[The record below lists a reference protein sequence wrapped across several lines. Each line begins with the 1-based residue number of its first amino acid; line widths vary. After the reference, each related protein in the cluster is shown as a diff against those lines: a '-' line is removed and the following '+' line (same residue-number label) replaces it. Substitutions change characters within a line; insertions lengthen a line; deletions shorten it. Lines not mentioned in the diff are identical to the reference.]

1 MKLKYRI
8 TYNSL
13 KLLSNLVQSL
23 NPRKQ
28 YYYAN
33 KLGSICYQ
41 LLKIR
46 QKEARKNI
54 SIAFPKLSEKKRENI
69 LKDTY
74 RFFIYSSMQFLSLPK
89 SITHGNISVNGT
101 QYLKEALDKNKGV
114 LLVSGHFGLWELI
127 LGWFGINKYSLLL
140 IGQKQKNVGADRFI
154 NELRKN
160 NGIKILPRKS
170 SLELMYSALENNDI
184 LTLASDQDA
193 KKSGIFVNFFGVKAS
208 TPKGAALF
216 HLKSKS
222 PIIFVTC
229 HMESINKYI
238 LNIEPV
244 KTQNKSDIES
254 ITISYTRLLENVIK
268 KHPEQYFW
276 FHRRWKTKPS

>member
-8 TYNSL
+8 TYNLL
-13 KLLSNLVQSL
+13 KLLSNLVRSL
-23 NPRKQ
+23 EPSTQFN
-28 YYYAN
+28 YAN
-33 KLGSICYQ
+33 KFGFVCYHF
-41 LLKIR
+41 LKIR
-46 QKEARKNI
+46 QKEARRNI
-54 SIAFPKLSEKKRENI
+54 SIAFPKLSENKRENI

-89 SITHGNISVNGT
+89 SITHANISINGE
-101 QYLKEALDKNKGV
+101 QYLHEALSKNKGV
-114 LLVSGHFGLWELI
+114 LLVSGHFGLWELL

-140 IGQKQKNVGADRFI
+140 IGQKQKNIGADRFI
-154 NELRKN
+154 NELRKS

-193 KKSGIFVNFFGVKAS
+193 KKSGVFINFFGVKAS

-229 HMESINKYI
+229 HMKNINKYI
-238 LNIEPV
+238 INIRPV
-244 KTQNKSDIES
+244 KIPNKSDIES
-254 ITISYTRLLENVIK
+254 ITIAYTSLLENIIK
-268 KHPEQYFW
+268 KHPDQYFW

>member
-8 TYNSL
+8 TYNLL

-23 NPRKQ
+23 KPSNQ

-41 LLKIR
+41 LLIIR

-54 SIAFPKLSEKKRENI
+54 AIAFPKLSEKKRENI

-74 RFFIYSSMQFLSLPK
+74 RFFIYSAMQFLSLPK
-89 SITHGNISVNGT
+89 SITRRNISVNGT
-101 QYLKEALDKNKGV
+101 QYLKEALNENKGV
-114 LLVSGHFGLWELI
+114 LLVSGHFGLWELL

-140 IGQKQKNVGADRFI
+140 IGQKQINIGADRFI

-160 NGIKILPRKS
+160 NGTKILPRKS

-184 LTLASDQDA
+184 LALASDQDA

-229 HMESINKYI
+229 YMESINKYI
-238 LNIEPV
+238 LNIQPI
-244 KTQNKSDIES
+244 KIHNNSDIES
-254 ITISYTRLLENVIK
+254 ITISYTRLLEDIIK

>member
-1 MKLKYRI
+1 
-8 TYNSL
+8 
-13 KLLSNLVQSL
+13 
-23 NPRKQ
+23 
-28 YYYAN
+28 
-33 KLGSICYQ
+33 
-41 LLKIR
+41 
-46 QKEARKNI
+46 
-54 SIAFPKLSEKKRENI
+54 
-69 LKDTY
+69 
-74 RFFIYSSMQFLSLPK
+74 MQFLSLPK

-154 NELRKN
+154 NKLRKN

-193 KKSGIFVNFFGVKAS
+193 KKSGIFINFFGVKAS

>member
-1 MKLKYRI
+1 MKLKHRI
-8 TYNSL
+8 TYNL
-13 KLLSNLVQSL
+13 LILLSNFVQSL
-23 NPRKQ
+23 KPINQ

-54 SIAFPKLSEKKRENI
+54 SIALPKLSEKKRENI

-89 SITHGNISVNGT
+89 SITHGNIFVNGT

>member
-8 TYNSL
+8 TYNLL

-23 NPRKQ
+23 KPSTQFN
-28 YYYAN
+28 YAN
-33 KLGSICYQ
+33 KLGFVCYHF
-41 LLKIR
+41 LKIR
-46 QKEARKNI
+46 QKEARRNI
-54 SIAFPKLSEKKRENI
+54 SIAFPKLSEKKKENI
-69 LKDTY
+69 LKNTY

-89 SITHGNISVNGT
+89 SVTNANISVNGE
-101 QYLKEALDKNKGV
+101 QYLLEALSKNKGV
-114 LLVSGHFGLWELI
+114 LLVSGHFGLWELL

-140 IGQKQKNVGADRFI
+140 IGQKQNNIGADKFI
-154 NELRKN
+154 NEMRKS

-193 KKSGIFVNFFGVKAS
+193 KKSGVFINFFGVKAS

-229 HMESINKYI
+229 HMENINKYI
-238 LNIEPV
+238 VNIRPV
-244 KTQNKSDIES
+244 ITKNKSDIES
-254 ITISYTRLLENVIK
+254 ITISYTCLLENIIK
-268 KHPEQYFW
+268 KYPDQYFW

>member
-23 NPRKQ
+23 NPSKQ
-28 YYYAN
+28 YCYAN

-193 KKSGIFVNFFGVKAS
+193 KKSGIFINFFGVKAS

>member
-8 TYNSL
+8 TYNLL

-23 NPRKQ
+23 EPSTQFN
-28 YYYAN
+28 YAN
-33 KLGSICYQ
+33 KFGFVCYHF
-41 LLKIR
+41 LKIR
-46 QKEARKNI
+46 QKEARRNI
-54 SIAFPKLSEKKRENI
+54 SIAFPKLSENKRENI

-89 SITHGNISVNGT
+89 SITHANISVNGE
-101 QYLKEALDKNKGV
+101 QYLHEALSKNKGV
-114 LLVSGHFGLWELI
+114 LLVSGHFGLWELL

-140 IGQKQKNVGADRFI
+140 IGQKQKNIGADRFI
-154 NELRKN
+154 NELRKS

-193 KKSGIFVNFFGVKAS
+193 KKNGVFINFFGVKAS

-229 HMESINKYI
+229 HMKNINKYI
-238 LNIEPV
+238 INIRPV
-244 KTQNKSDIES
+244 KIPNKSDIES
-254 ITISYTRLLENVIK
+254 ITIAYTCLLENIIK
-268 KHPEQYFW
+268 KHPDQYFW

>member
-8 TYNSL
+8 TYNLL
-13 KLLSNLVQSL
+13 KLLSNLVRSL
-23 NPRKQ
+23 EPSTQFN
-28 YYYAN
+28 YAN
-33 KLGSICYQ
+33 KFGFVCYHF
-41 LLKIR
+41 LKIR
-46 QKEARKNI
+46 QKEARRNI
-54 SIAFPKLSEKKRENI
+54 SIAFPKLSENKRENI

-89 SITHGNISVNGT
+89 SVTHANISVNGE
-101 QYLKEALDKNKGV
+101 QYLHEALSKNKGV
-114 LLVSGHFGLWELI
+114 LLVSGHFGLWELL

-154 NELRKN
+154 NELRKS

-193 KKSGIFVNFFGVKAS
+193 KKSGVFINFFGVKAS

-229 HMESINKYI
+229 HMKNINKYI
-238 LNIEPV
+238 INIRPV
-244 KTQNKSDIES
+244 KIPNKSDIES
-254 ITISYTRLLENVIK
+254 ITIAYTCLLENIIK
-268 KHPEQYFW
+268 KHPDQYFW

>member
-8 TYNSL
+8 TYNLL

-23 NPRKQ
+23 EPSTQFN
-28 YYYAN
+28 YAN
-33 KLGSICYQ
+33 KFGFVCYHF
-41 LLKIR
+41 LKIR
-46 QKEARKNI
+46 QKEARRNI
-54 SIAFPKLSEKKRENI
+54 SIAFPKLSENKRENI

-89 SITHGNISVNGT
+89 SVTHANISVNGE
-101 QYLKEALDKNKGV
+101 QYLHEALSKNKGV
-114 LLVSGHFGLWELI
+114 LLVSGHFGLWELL

-160 NGIKILPRKS
+160 NDIKILPRKS

-193 KKSGIFVNFFGVKAS
+193 KKNGVFINFFGVKAS

-229 HMESINKYI
+229 HMKNINKYI
-238 LNIEPV
+238 INIRPV
-244 KTQNKSDIES
+244 KIPNKSDIES
-254 ITISYTRLLENVIK
+254 ITIAYTSLLENIIK
-268 KHPEQYFW
+268 KYPDQYFW

>member
-1 MKLKYRI
+1 MKLKHRI
-8 TYNSL
+8 TYNL
-13 KLLSNLVQSL
+13 LILLSNFVQSL
-23 NPRKQ
+23 KPINQ

-89 SITHGNISVNGT
+89 SITHGNISVNGR
-101 QYLKEALDKNKGV
+101 QYLKKALNENKGV

-229 HMESINKYI
+229 HMENINKYI

-244 KTQNKSDIES
+244 KIHNKSDIES
-254 ITISYTRLLENVIK
+254 ITISYTRLLEDIIK
-268 KHPEQYFW
+268 KYPEQYFW

>member
-23 NPRKQ
+23 NPSKQ

-193 KKSGIFVNFFGVKAS
+193 KKSGIFINFFGVKAS